1 MRSYRR
7 AALLAGFISV
17 CEAGGGDARAS
28 LPTVL
33 RAEAATFAQAVA
45 AALAARSSAAA
56 ARTEEVSRE
65 SAWDG
70 LLEGYAG

>member
-17 CEAGGGDARAS
+17 CEGGGDARAS
-28 LPTVL
+28 LPAVL
-33 RAEAATFAQAVA
+33 RAEAATFTQAVA

>member
-17 CEAGGGDARAS
+17 CAGGGDARAS
-28 LPTVL
+28 LPAVL
-33 RAEAATFAQAVA
+33 RAEAAAFTQAVA

-56 ARTEEVSRE
+56 ARTEEVSRG